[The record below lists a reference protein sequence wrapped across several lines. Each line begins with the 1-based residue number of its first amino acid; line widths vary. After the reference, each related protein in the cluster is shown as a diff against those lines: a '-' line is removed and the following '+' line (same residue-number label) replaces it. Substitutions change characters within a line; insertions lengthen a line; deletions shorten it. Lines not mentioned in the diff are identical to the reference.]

1 MCLLFRQRRIFARAE
16 VPRLGPALAD
26 RPRQRC
32 RAASDL
38 RRRLRMYQRRRRRPG
53 ALATRRQTLPVLRF
67 QRMIGKLQV
76 PIVSAGGA
84 ALVAIDDL
92 QIPMQTALIGTSSAT
107 PSAALRLHVR
117 QSTDRAV
124 PAASLPPSVLSENGY
139 TLPMAILVSGSPHR
153 VRNIFPSL
161 GWARHYVITPCPFE
175 VDKPI

>member
-1 MCLLFRQRRIFARAE
+1 METAALGYSHVVLMDMCLLFRQRRIFARAE
-16 VPRLGPALAD
+16 VPRLGPALAG
-26 RPRQRC
+26 RPPQRC

-92 QIPMQTALIGTSSAT
+92 QIPMQTALIRPEPLHKLSDIKD
-107 PSAALRLHVR
+107 RLAPASEAV
-117 QSTDRAV
+117 DR
-124 PAASLPPSVLSENGY
+124 
-139 TLPMAILVSGSPHR
+139 
-153 VRNIFPSL
+153 
-161 GWARHYVITPCPFE
+161 
-175 VDKPI
+175 